1 MKENTVFI
9 GLNQMSRL
17 IHSNNVEKGFWNYP
31 RNKGETLML
40 IVTELAEA
48 MEAHRNGNLAM
59 PPMDG
64 EIEKKAFEDFYKDTF
79 EDEIADALIRI
90 LDMCGGFNVDIEFHV
105 REKVKYNKGR
115 EILHGKNY

>member
-17 IHSNNVEKGFWNYP
+17 IHSNNVEKGFWTYP

-48 MEAHRNGNLAM
+48 MEAHRKGNLAM

-90 LDMCGGFNVDIEFHV
+90 LDMCGGFNIDIEFHV

>member
-59 PPMDG
+59 PSMEG
-64 EIEKKAFEDFYKDTF
+64 EIEKQAFEDFYKDTF

-90 LDMCGGFNVDIEFHV
+90 LDMCGGFNIDIEFHV